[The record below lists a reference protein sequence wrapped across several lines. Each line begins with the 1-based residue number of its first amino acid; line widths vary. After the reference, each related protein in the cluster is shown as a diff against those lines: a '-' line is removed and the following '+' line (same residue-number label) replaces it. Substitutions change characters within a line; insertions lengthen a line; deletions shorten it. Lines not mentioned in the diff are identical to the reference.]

1 MEIIQKKKYK
11 IYKTLFIFSNIWNI
25 NKYNIFNSFLIITV
39 MYINI
44 GWNYNNNSF
53 LSTWNFNIISDMI
66 NPRYSKIFLCLS
78 ISEYFILIKVFEIIV
93 SLFLFSISTATTVS
107 LYKRASVLQMD
118 KFENEIMKKEKKQKI
133 MI

>member
-1 MEIIQKKKYK
+1 
-11 IYKTLFIFSNIWNI
+11 
-25 NKYNIFNSFLIITV
+25 

-44 GWNYNNNSF
+44 GRNYNNNSF

-93 SLFLFSISTATTVS
+93 SLFLFSISTATIVY

-118 KFENEIMKKEKKQKI
+118 KFENEIIKKEKKQKI

>member
-1 MEIIQKKKYK
+1 
-11 IYKTLFIFSNIWNI
+11 
-25 NKYNIFNSFLIITV
+25 
-39 MYINI
+39 
-44 GWNYNNNSF
+44 
-53 LSTWNFNIISDMI
+53 MI

-93 SLFLFSISTATTVS
+93 SLFLFSISTATTVY

-118 KFENEIMKKEKKQKI
+118 KFENEITKKEKKQKI

>member
-1 MEIIQKKKYK
+1 
-11 IYKTLFIFSNIWNI
+11 
-25 NKYNIFNSFLIITV
+25 

-44 GWNYNNNSF
+44 GRNYNNNSF

-66 NPRYSKIFLCLS
+66 NPRYSKIFLYLS

-93 SLFLFSISTATTVS
+93 SLFLFSISTATTVY

>member
-1 MEIIQKKKYK
+1 
-11 IYKTLFIFSNIWNI
+11 
-25 NKYNIFNSFLIITV
+25 
-39 MYINI
+39 
-44 GWNYNNNSF
+44 
-53 LSTWNFNIISDMI
+53 MI

-93 SLFLFSISTATTVS
+93 SLFYLVFLPPLLF

-118 KFENEIMKKEKKQKI
+118 KFENEIIKKEKKQKI

>member
-1 MEIIQKKKYK
+1 
-11 IYKTLFIFSNIWNI
+11 
-25 NKYNIFNSFLIITV
+25 

-44 GWNYNNNSF
+44 GRNYNNNSF

-93 SLFLFSISTATTVS
+93 SLFLFSISTATIVC

>member
-1 MEIIQKKKYK
+1 
-11 IYKTLFIFSNIWNI
+11 
-25 NKYNIFNSFLIITV
+25 

-44 GWNYNNNSF
+44 DRNYNNNSF

-78 ISEYFILIKVFEIIV
+78 ISEYFILMKVFESIV
-93 SLFLFSISTATTVS
+93 SLFLFSISTATTIY
-107 LYKRASVLQMD
+107 LYKRAFVLHID
-118 KFENEIMKKEKKQKI
+118 KIENEIMKKEKKQKI

>member
-1 MEIIQKKKYK
+1 
-11 IYKTLFIFSNIWNI
+11 
-25 NKYNIFNSFLIITV
+25 

-44 GWNYNNNSF
+44 GRNYNNNSF
-53 LSTWNFNIISDMI
+53 LSTWNFDIISDMI

>member
-66 NPRYSKIFLCLS
+66 NPRYSKIFLYLS

-118 KFENEIMKKEKKQKI
+118 KFENVKQT
-133 MI
+133 

>member
-1 MEIIQKKKYK
+1 
-11 IYKTLFIFSNIWNI
+11 
-25 NKYNIFNSFLIITV
+25 

-44 GWNYNNNSF
+44 GRNYNNNSF

-93 SLFLFSISTATTVS
+93 SLFYLVFLPPLLFIYIKE
-107 LYKRASVLQMD
+107 LLFYKWINL
-118 KFENEIMKKEKKQKI
+118 KMKL
-133 MI
+133 